1 MNSTLIIFL
10 SVLAGLAGG
19 IVLMFAISKAG
30 LNKDQQKASLLLKEA
45 EAKADAT
52 VKQAVLL

>member
-30 LNKDQQKASLLLKEA
+30 LNKDQQKALSNF
-45 EAKADAT
+45 
-52 VKQAVLL
+52 